1 MILYLPQKKIFHS
14 QILLYFCLSN
24 TITMRNKFILLFLL
38 ILGEFQLIF
47 SQPQYTFKRLTMTDG
62 LVSNY
67 IVDVIQD
74 KQGYIWMASE
84 SGLCKF
90 DGNDFTIYNTG
101 NSAIKSNA
109 HNVLYYNKADNT
121 VWVGT
126 QRDGVCIF
134 NCETQ
139 TFSNLPGMMTQ
150 DVTDLS
156 PSSDGGIWITHYH
169 LGIDY
174 YNNKTKKIT
183 PYKAEN
189 IKGLSSGHFWCAKE
203 DNNGHLYVGLQKGGL
218 AVIDIK
224 KRTAK
229 VYRHNPQNPYSIP
242 NNTVHCI
249 LISKTNSIWI
259 GTEDGLALF
268 NPQKEQFISFQ
279 NQPNNPTSI
288 LSNQI
293 NDIGESKDGKLW
305 ICTQMGGV
313 SILDL
318 NENVF
323 TSPQDTHFQNIK
335 ATNDLH
341 GISSPN
347 AKSFLQDSFGNIWI
361 GNYRGGVDFL
371 SYNKSIFQTLEYNI
385 LKDGTLTD
393 KQVWGL
399 TIDNESNVWL
409 GGEHEIA
416 VFNEKMQLQKIISL
430 AGKTNPHTHA
440 SVIFKDKNGM
450 LWIGLYKDGILMCNP
465 KNETITRVPIND
477 KDAEICCIYED
488 YDKIWIGTQN
498 GLFSWKDGI
507 IVEEKIINEQLPD
520 LMIHGIQ
527 RDRQGRLWLGTF
539 GKGLV
544 VFSAQK
550 QRIMQFDTTN
560 GMNTNAVNSLYL
572 DKKGG
577 LWAATRAGIAYIA
590 NPSKPQIEIFNHKQ
604 GLINENVRAIIEDK
618 QGKIWLSTNGGIA
631 QWKEKEKKFLNYTWH
646 QGVPRGDFMDG
657 SVCIKK
663 DGTLFWGSQNGACYF
678 NPKDIVE
685 NTPIAPVQITSVRSY
700 YSQPSN
706 KASISTI
713 TNGKVHLSYKNN
725 TFTVTFGVM
734 DYTQSP
740 QVEYAYTMEGLGKTW
755 FEVENENKIT
765 FRDLQP
771 GEYTFKVKARMR
783 NQAWNDNFTAIQ
795 IIIAPPVWLTWYAK
809 LTYIIIICFIMYAIL
824 HFYKRKLA
832 LESRLNLEHHQ
843 HENDQKLN
851 NERLRFYT
859 NITHELR
866 TPLTLILGPL
876 EDLQA
881 DKTLSPR
888 QTNKISIIRNS
899 ANRLLNL
906 INQILE
912 FRKTETENRRLKVCY
927 DDLTRLI
934 QEIGIKYKELNQN
947 PNVKIHIKTDLP
959 KTKLYYDQEIIT
971 IIVDN
976 LMSNALKYTAE
987 GGVTLSIKTNEEANI
1002 KYTTISVEDTGHG
1015 ISKESLNH
1023 IFERYYQGQGKYQV
1037 SGSGIGLALVKSL
1050 ADLHQATIDV
1060 ESEVEKGS
1068 KFTLKLLTE
1077 NTYPNAEHQTIK
1089 ETDSLLQEN
1098 VLSSNEPTETEDG
1111 KPLILIVEDNQ
1122 DIREY
1127 IRSSFEDRYEVITA
1141 VNGKEGWE
1149 IAQNQI
1155 PNIIISDIMM
1165 PIMDGIELCR
1175 HIKEDMRT
1183 SHIPI
1188 ILLTAKDTL
1197 QDKEEGYAAGA
1208 DSFITKPFS
1217 ARLLN
1222 SRINNILE
1230 NRRKIAGVITA
1241 IPETENE
1248 QKNIENERKNLNKLD
1263 QEFLNKVTNII
1274 EENLSFEKID
1284 VAFIADKMCMSHS
1297 TLYRKI
1303 KGLTEMSVNEFVRK
1317 IKMKKSIELIN
1328 CGNYTLT
1335 EISDLTGFSSI
1346 AYFRQCFKDEYGMAP
1361 TEYLKKKQK

>member
-1 MILYLPQKKIFHS
+1 MKNCIV
-14 QILLYFCLSN
+14 
-24 TITMRNKFILLFLL
+24 LFLFL
-38 ILGEFQLIF
+38 FGWYYSIL
-47 SQPQYTFKRLTMTDG
+47 SQPQYTFKRLTMSDG
-62 LVSNY
+62 MVSNY
-67 IVDVIQD
+67 IVDIIQD

-90 DGNDFTIYNTG
+90 DGKDFTIYNTG
-101 NSAIKSNA
+101 NSNIKSNA
-109 HNVLYYNKADNT
+109 HNVLYYNDTDNT

-139 TFSNLPGMMTQ
+139 TFTNLAGMMTE

-169 LGIDY
+169 LGIDHY
-174 YNNKTKKIT
+174 SNKTKQIT
-183 PYKAEN
+183 HYKAED
-189 IKGLSSGHFWCAKE
+189 IKGLVSGHFWCAKE
-203 DNNGHLYVGLQKGGL
+203 DENGHLYVGLQKGGL

-224 KRTAK
+224 KQTAQIYK
-229 VYRHNPQNPYSIP
+229 HDPNDPHSIP

-249 LISKTNSIWI
+249 FISKTNLVWV

-318 NENVF
+318 NDNAF
-323 TSPQDTHFQNIK
+323 TSPQHMHFQNIK

-347 AKSFLQDSFGNIWI
+347 AKSFMQDSFGNIWI

-371 SYNKSIFQTLEYNI
+371 SYDTPIFQTLKYNI

-399 TIDNESNVWL
+399 TIDNESHVWL

-416 VFNEKMQLQKIISL
+416 VFNEKMQLQKIIPL
-430 AGKTNPHTHA
+430 TGKANPHTHA

-450 LWIGLYKDGILMCNP
+450 LWLGLYKDGILTCNP
-465 KNETITRVPIND
+465 KTEVITRIPIDD

-488 YDKIWIGTQN
+488 HNKIWIGTQN
-498 GLFSWKDGI
+498 GLYSWENGI
-507 IVEEKIINEQLPD
+507 ISEEKVINDQLSD

-527 RDRQGRLWLGTF
+527 KDHQGRLWLGTF

-544 VFSAQK
+544 VFSPQK

-560 GMNTNAVNSLYL
+560 GLITNAINSLYL
-572 DKKGG
+572 DKKGR
-577 LWAATRAGIAYIA
+577 LWAATRAGIVSIS
-590 NPSKPQIEIFNHKQ
+590 NTSRPQIEILDHRQ

-646 QGVPRGDFMDG
+646 QGVSRGDFMDG
-657 SVCIKK
+657 AVCIGT
-663 DGTLFWGSQNGACYF
+663 DGTLFFGSQNGACYF
-678 NPKDIVE
+678 NPENIVE
-685 NTPIAPVQITSVRSY
+685 NILIAPVQITCVQSY
-700 YSQPSN
+700 EYSNPNN
-706 KASISTI
+706 KGTI
-713 TNGKVHLSYKNN
+713 APIIDGNTNLSYKNS
-725 TFTVTFGVM
+725 TFTVTFSVM

-755 FEVENENKIT
+755 FEIGDENRIT
-765 FRDLQP
+765 FRNLPP

-783 NQAWNDNFTAIQ
+783 NQEWGNDFSAIH
-795 IIIAPPVWLTWYAK
+795 ITIAPPIWLTWYAK
-809 LTYIIIICFIMYAIL
+809 LGYFITICLIMYAIL
-824 HFYKRKLA
+824 YFYKRKLA

-881 DKTLSPR
+881 DKTLSSR
-888 QTNKISIIRNS
+888 QANKISIIRDS

-912 FRKTETENRRLKVCY
+912 FRKTETENRKLKVRY
-927 DDLTRLI
+927 DNLSRLI

-947 PNVKIHIKTDLP
+947 PNVEIHIKTDSQDS
-959 KTKLYYDQEIIT
+959 TLYYDQEIIT

-976 LMSNALKYTAE
+976 LMSNALKYTPK
-987 GGVTLSIKTNEEANI
+987 GMITLSIGSCEKNDL

-1050 ADLHQATIDV
+1050 ADLHQATIEV

-1068 KFTLKLLTE
+1068 KFTLSLLLE
-1077 NTYPNAEHQTIK
+1077 NTYPNAEHSTVKAEIP
-1089 ETDSLLQEN
+1089 SQEDI
-1098 VLSSNEPTETEDG
+1098 SNEQKETEDG
-1111 KPLILIVEDNQ
+1111 KPIILLVEDNQ

-1141 VNGKEGWE
+1141 ADGKEGWE

-1155 PNIIISDIMM
+1155 PNIVISDIMM

-1175 HIKEDMRT
+1175 NMKKDVRT
-1183 SHIPI
+1183 CHIPI

-1230 NRRKIAGVITA
+1230 NRRKIAGLITA

-1248 QKNIENERKNLNKLD
+1248 QKDIENERKNLNKLD
-1263 QEFLNKVTNII
+1263 QEFLDKVTGII
-1274 EENLSFEKID
+1274 EENLSIEKMD

-1328 CGNYTLT
+1328 SENYSLA

-1361 TEYLKKKQK
+1361 TEYLKKKRK

>member
-1 MILYLPQKKIFHS
+1 
-14 QILLYFCLSN
+14 
-24 TITMRNKFILLFLL
+24 MRNKLILLFLL

-62 LVSNY
+62 MVSNY

-109 HNVLYYNKADNT
+109 HNVLYYNETDNT

-139 TFSNLPGMMTQ
+139 TFTNLSGMMTQ

-169 LGIDY
+169 LGIDHY
-174 YNNKTKKIT
+174 SNKTKKIT
-183 PYKAEN
+183 HYKAEN

-203 DNNGHLYVGLQKGGL
+203 DKNGHLYVGLQKGGL
-218 AVIDIK
+218 AVIDIEK
-224 KRTAK
+224 QTAK
-229 VYRHNPQNPYSIP
+229 VYRHDPQNPYSIP

-249 LISKTNSIWI
+249 LISKTNSIWV

-305 ICTQMGGV
+305 VCTQMGGI

-323 TSPQDTHFQNIK
+323 TSPQNTHFQNIK
-335 ATNDLH
+335 ASNDLH

-371 SYNKSIFQTLEYNI
+371 SYNKPIFQTLEYSI
-385 LKDGTLTD
+385 LKDGALTD
-393 KQVWGL
+393 KQIWGL
-399 TIDNESNVWL
+399 TIDNESHVWL

-430 AGKTNPHTHA
+430 AGKANPHTHA

-450 LWIGLYKDGILMCNP
+450 LWLGLYKDGILMCNP
-465 KNETITRVPIND
+465 KNKAITRIPIND
-477 KDAEICCIYED
+477 KDAEICCIFED
-488 YDKIWIGTQN
+488 NDKIWIGTQN
-498 GLFSWKDGI
+498 GLYSWKDGI
-507 IVEEKIINEQLPD
+507 ISEEKTINEQLPD

-527 RDRQGRLWLGTF
+527 KDRQGRLWLGTF

-544 VFSAQK
+544 VFSSQK

-572 DKKGG
+572 DNKGG
-577 LWAATRAGIAYIA
+577 LWAATRAGIAYIP
-590 NPSKPQIEIFNHKQ
+590 NPLKPQIEIFDHKQ

-631 QWKEKEKKFLNYTWH
+631 QWKKEEKKFLNYTWH

-657 SVCIKK
+657 SVCIGK
-663 DGTLFWGSQNGACYF
+663 DGTLFFGSQNGACYF
-678 NPKDIVE
+678 NPEDIVE
-685 NTPIAPVQITSVRSY
+685 NITIAPVQITSVRSY
-700 YSQPSN
+700 EYSQPSN
-706 KASISTI
+706 KDSITPI
-713 TNGKVHLSYKNN
+713 INGKVNLSYKNS

-740 QVEYAYTMEGLGKTW
+740 QVEYAYTMECLGKTW

-771 GEYTFKVKARMR
+771 GKYTFKVKARMR
-783 NQAWNDNFTAIQ
+783 NQTWSDNFTAIQ
-795 IIIAPPVWLTWYAK
+795 ITIAPPIWLTWYAK
-809 LTYIIIICFIMYAIL
+809 LTYFIIICLIMYAIL
-824 HFYKRKLA
+824 HFYKRKQA

-881 DKTLSPR
+881 DDTLSPR
-888 QTNKISIIRNS
+888 QTNKISIVRNS

-912 FRKTETENRRLKVCY
+912 FRKTETENRKLKVRY
-927 DDLTRLI
+927 DNLTRLI

-947 PNVKIHIKTDLP
+947 PNVEIHIKTSLP
-959 KTKLYYDQEIIT
+959 ESKLYYDQEIIT

-976 LMSNALKYTAE
+976 LMSNALKYTPK
-987 GGVTLSIKTNEEANI
+987 GRVTLSIETKEKDDI
-1002 KYTTISVEDTGHG
+1002 KYTIISVEDTGHG

-1089 ETDSLLQEN
+1089 ETDSLSQEN
-1098 VLSSNEPTETEDG
+1098 ILSNELKETEDG
-1111 KPLILIVEDNQ
+1111 KPIILLVEDNQ

-1141 VNGKEGWE
+1141 ADGKEGWD

-1155 PNIIISDIMM
+1155 PNIVISDIMM
-1165 PIMDGIELCR
+1165 PVMDGIELCR
-1175 HIKEDMRT
+1175 NIKKDMRT

-1230 NRRKIAGVITA
+1230 NRRKIAEVITT
-1241 IPETENE
+1241 IPTTENE
-1248 QKNIENERKNLNKLD
+1248 QKDIENERQNLNKLD
-1263 QEFLNKVTNII
+1263 QEFLNKVTDII
-1274 EENLSFEKID
+1274 EKNLSIEKID

-1317 IKMKKSIELIN
+1317 VKMKKSIELIN
-1328 CGNYTLT
+1328 DGKYSLA

-1346 AYFRQCFKDEYGMAP
+1346 GYFRQCFKDEYGMAP
-1361 TEYLKKKQK
+1361 SEYLKKKRK

>member
-1 MILYLPQKKIFHS
+1 
-14 QILLYFCLSN
+14 
-24 TITMRNKFILLFLL
+24 MRNKFILLFLL

-706 KASISTI
+706 KASISPI

>member
-1 MILYLPQKKIFHS
+1 MKQVIILF
-14 QILLYFCLSN
+14 FC
-24 TITMRNKFILLFLL
+24 L
-38 ILGEFQLIF
+38 ILGGYQLIL
-47 SQPQYTFKRLTMTDG
+47 SQPLYTFKRLTVADG

-67 IVDVIQD
+67 IVDIIQD

-90 DGNDFTIYNTG
+90 DGKNFTTYNTS
-101 NSAIKSNA
+101 NSNIKGNA
-109 HNVLYYNKADNT
+109 HNVLYYNEKDNT
-121 VWVGT
+121 IWVGT

-134 NCETQ
+134 DNKTQ
-139 TFSNLPGMMTQ
+139 TFSNLTGMITE

-156 PSSDGGIWITHYH
+156 SASDGGIWITHYH
-169 LGIDY
+169 LGIDH
-174 YNNKTKKIT
+174 YNNQTRKIT
-183 PYKAEN
+183 HYNAKD

-203 DNNGHLYVGLQKGGL
+203 DNNGNLYVGLQKGGL

-224 KRTAK
+224 TRTAK
-229 VYRHNPQNPYSIP
+229 VYHHDPNNPHSIP

-249 LISKTNSIWI
+249 FISKTNSIWI
-259 GTEDGLALF
+259 GTENGLALF
-268 NPQKEQFISFQ
+268 NPQKERFISFR
-279 NQPNNPTSI
+279 NQPDNPTSI

-305 ICTQMGGV
+305 ICTQMGGI

-323 TSPQDTHFQNIK
+323 TTPQNTHFQNIK

-347 AKSFLQDSFGNIWI
+347 AKSFMQDSFGNIWI

-371 SYNKSIFQTLEYNI
+371 SYEYPTFQTLDYNI
-385 LKDGTLTD
+385 LKDGALTD

-399 TIDNESNVWL
+399 TIDNNSQVWL
-409 GGEHEIA
+409 GGENELAI
-416 VFNEKMQLQKIISL
+416 FNEKMKFQEIIPL
-430 AGKTNPHTHA
+430 TGIANPHTHI
-440 SVIFKDKNGM
+440 SVIFKDKKGM
-450 LWIGLYKDGILMCNP
+450 LWLGLYKDGILTCNP
-465 KNETITRVPIND
+465 KSKKITRIPIND

-488 YDKIWIGTQN
+488 HNKIWIGTQE
-498 GLFSWKDGI
+498 GLFSWENGSI
-507 IVEEKIINEQLPD
+507 NEEKAINEQLPD
-520 LMIHGIQ
+520 LMIHGILK
-527 RDRQGRLWLGTF
+527 DSQGKLWLGTF

-544 VFSAQK
+544 VFSPNK

-560 GMNTNAVNSLYL
+560 GMLTNAVNSLYL
-572 DKKGG
+572 DKNGG
-577 LWAATRAGIAYIA
+577 VWAATRAGITYIKDTA
-590 NPSKPQIEIFNHKQ
+590 KPKIEILNYKQ

-631 QWKEKEKKFLNYTWH
+631 QWKEKEKRFLNYNWQ

-657 SVCIKK
+657 AVCKNV
-663 DGTLFWGSQNGACYF
+663 DGVLFFGSQNGACYF
-678 NPKDIVE
+678 NPKNIVE
-685 NTPIAPVQITSVRSY
+685 NVPIAPVQITALRSY
-700 YSQPSN
+700 EYSNSD
-706 KASISTI
+706 SEGTI
-713 TNGKVHLSYKNN
+713 TSITNNKVNLSHQNS
-725 TFTVTFGVM
+725 TFTITFSVM

-755 FEVENENKIT
+755 FEIGNENKIT
-765 FRDLQP
+765 FRNLQP
-771 GEYTFKVKARMR
+771 GEYIFKVKAKMR
-783 NQAWNDNFTAIQ
+783 NQSWSDNYTSIT
-795 IIIAPPVWLTWYAK
+795 IIISPPIWLTWYAK
-809 LTYIIIICFIMYAIL
+809 LIYFLIVCFIIYIIL
-824 HFYKRKLA
+824 RSYKRKLA
-832 LESRLNLEHHQ
+832 LESRLNIEHHQ
-843 HENDQKLN
+843 HENDRKLN

-881 DKTLSPR
+881 DNTLSPK
-888 QTNKISIIRNS
+888 QAQKISIIRKS

-912 FRKTETENRRLKVCY
+912 FRKTETENRKLKVCF
-927 DDLTRLI
+927 DNLSLLI

-947 PNVKIHIKTDLP
+947 PNVKIRIKTDAQESQI
-959 KTKLYYDQEIIT
+959 YYDQEIIT
-971 IIVDN
+971 IIIDN
-976 LMSNALKYTAE
+976 LMSNALKYTSE
-987 GGVTLSIKTNEEANI
+987 GEITLSINSYEDNNI

-1023 IFERYYQGQGKYQV
+1023 IFERYYQGQGKYQA

-1050 ADLHQATIDV
+1050 ADLHQATIEV
-1060 ESEVEKGS
+1060 ESELERGS
-1068 KFTLKLLTE
+1068 KFTLKLLSE
-1077 NTYPNAEHQTIK
+1077 NSYPNAEHLSPPK
-1089 ETDSLLQEN
+1089 EDFSLQN
-1098 VLSSNEPTETEDG
+1098 DISNATKESEDG
-1111 KPLILIVEDNQ
+1111 KPIILIVEDNQ

-1127 IRSSFEDRYEVITA
+1127 IKNSFEEKYEVVTA
-1141 VNGKEGWE
+1141 ADGKEGWE
-1149 IAQNQI
+1149 IAKNQI

-1165 PIMDGIELCR
+1165 PIMGGIELCKK
-1175 HIKEDMRT
+1175 IKEDMRT
-1183 SHIPI
+1183 SHIPM

-1230 NRRKIAGVITA
+1230 NRRKIAGVITS

-1248 QKNIENERKNLNKLD
+1248 QRNIENERKNLNKLD

-1274 EENLSFEKID
+1274 EENLSIERID

-1303 KGLTEMSVNEFVRK
+1303 KGLTEMSVNEFVKK

-1328 CGNYTLT
+1328 SGEYSLT

-1361 TEYLKKKQK
+1361 TKYLKKKQNNS

>member
-1 MILYLPQKKIFHS
+1 MKNILI
-14 QILLYFCLSN
+14 ILLVL
-24 TITMRNKFILLFLL
+24 TV
-38 ILGEFQLIF
+38 GEIQSIC
-47 SQPQYTFKRLTMTDG
+47 SQPPFTFKRLTMNDG
-62 LVSNY
+62 MVSNY

-90 DGNDFTIYNTG
+90 DGNDFTIYDTS
-101 NSAIKSNA
+101 NSNIKSNA
-109 HNVLYYNKADNT
+109 HNVLFYNEADNT

-126 QRDGVCIF
+126 QRNGICIF
-134 NCETQ
+134 NCDTQ
-139 TFSNLPGMMTQ
+139 TFTNLDGMMTE

-169 LGIDY
+169 LGIDHY
-174 YNNKTKKIT
+174 SNQTKKIT
-183 PYKAEN
+183 HYKAEN

-203 DNNGHLYVGLQKGGL
+203 DKNGHLFVGLQKGGL
-218 AVIDIK
+218 AVIDLK
-224 KRTAK
+224 KQTAK
-229 VYRHNPQNPYSIP
+229 VYRHDPNDPHSIP

-249 LISKTNSIWI
+249 LISKNNSIWI
-259 GTEDGLALF
+259 GTENGLALF
-268 NPQKEQFISFQ
+268 NLQKEQFISFQ
-279 NQPNNPTSI
+279 NQPGNPTSI

-323 TSPQDTHFQNIK
+323 TSPQNLHFQNIK
-335 ATNDLH
+335 VTNDLH

-347 AKSFLQDSFGNIWI
+347 AKSFMQDSFGNIWI

-371 SYNKSIFQTLEYNI
+371 SNANPVFQTLEYTI
-385 LKDGTLTD
+385 LKDGTLANKQIWGITIDD
-393 KQVWGL
+393 KSQVW
-399 TIDNESNVWL
+399 S
-409 GGEHEIA
+409 GGENEIA
-416 VFNEKMQLQKIISL
+416 LFSKNMELQKIIPL
-430 AGKTNPHTHA
+430 TGKANPHTHV
-440 SVIFKDKNGM
+440 SVIFKDKKGM
-450 LWIGLYKDGILMCNP
+450 LWLGLYKDGILMCNP
-465 KNETITRVPIND
+465 ENATITRIPIDD

-488 YDKIWIGTQN
+488 HHKIWIGTQN
-498 GLFSWKDGI
+498 GLFSWENGNI
-507 IVEEKIINEQLPD
+507 SEEKTINKQLPD

-527 RDRQGRLWLGTF
+527 KDQQGRLWLGTF

-544 VFSAQK
+544 VFSPEK

-560 GMNTNAVNSLYL
+560 GMSTNAVNSLYL
-572 DKKGG
+572 DQKGR
-577 LWAATRAGIAYIA
+577 LWAATRAGIAYISNTS
-590 NPSKPQIEIFNHKQ
+590 NPKIEVFDHKQ

-631 QWKEKEKKFLNYTWH
+631 QWKEKERKFLNYTWH

-657 SVCIKK
+657 SVCRST
-663 DGTLFWGSQNGACYF
+663 DGTLFFGSQNGACYF
-678 NPKDIVE
+678 HPEDIVE
-685 NTPIAPVQITSVRSY
+685 NIQIVPVQITSIRSY
-700 YSQPSN
+700 EQSN
-706 KASISTI
+706 PNNSKGSIVPI
-713 TNGKVHLSYKNN
+713 IHDNVNLSYKNN
-725 TFTVTFGVM
+725 TFTVTFSVM
-734 DYTQSP
+734 NYAQSP

-755 FEVENENKIT
+755 FEIENENRIT
-765 FRDLQP
+765 FRNLPP

-783 NQAWNDNFTAIQ
+783 NQEWGKDFTAIH
-795 IIIAPPVWLTWYAK
+795 ITITPPIWLTWYAK
-809 LTYIIIICFIMYAIL
+809 LSYFIIICLIMYAIL
-824 HFYKRKLA
+824 RFYKRKLA

-851 NERLRFYT
+851 KERLRFYT

-881 DKTLSPR
+881 DKTLSSQ

-899 ANRLLNL
+899 AHRLLNL

-912 FRKTETENRRLKVCY
+912 FRKTETENRKLKVRY
-927 DDLTRLI
+927 DNLTQLV

-947 PNVKIHIKTDLP
+947 SNVEIHIKASQQES
-959 KTKLYYDQEIIT
+959 KLYYDQEIIT
-971 IIVDN
+971 IIIDN
-976 LMSNALKYTAE
+976 LMSNALKYTPK
-987 GGVTLSIKTNEEANI
+987 GVITLSIETSEENEI

-1023 IFERYYQGQGKYQV
+1023 IFERYYQGQGKYQA

-1060 ESEVEKGS
+1060 ESEVDKGS

-1077 NTYPNAEHQTIK
+1077 NTYPNAAHQTIK
-1089 ETDSLLQEN
+1089 ETDIPQEN
-1098 VLSSNEPTETEDG
+1098 LSNEQKETEDG
-1111 KPLILIVEDNQ
+1111 KPMILLVEDNQ

-1127 IRSSFEDRYEVITA
+1127 IQSAFEDKYEVITA
-1141 VNGKEGWE
+1141 ADGKEGWE
-1149 IAQNQI
+1149 MAQNQI
-1155 PNIIISDIMM
+1155 PNIVISDIMM
-1165 PIMDGIELCR
+1165 PVMDGIELCKN
-1175 HIKEDMRT
+1175 IKKDMRT
-1183 SHIPI
+1183 SHIPV

-1241 IPETENE
+1241 IPENENE
-1248 QKNIENERKNLNKLD
+1248 QKDIENERKNLNKLD
-1263 QEFLNKVTNII
+1263 QEFLNKVTAII
-1274 EENLSFEKID
+1274 EENLSIEKID

-1303 KGLTEMSVNEFVRK
+1303 KGLTDMSVNEFVRK
-1317 IKMKKSIELIN
+1317 IKMRKSIELIN
-1328 CGNYTLT
+1328 SGNYSLA
-1335 EISDLTGFSSI
+1335 EISDLTGFSST

>member
-1 MILYLPQKKIFHS
+1 MRNSL
-14 QILLYFCLSN
+14 ILLC
-24 TITMRNKFILLFLL
+24 LL
-38 ILGEFQLIF
+38 ILGEFQSVF

-62 LVSNY
+62 MVSNY

-90 DGNDFTIYNTG
+90 DGKDFTIYNTG
-101 NSAIKSNA
+101 NSNIKSNA
-109 HNVLYYNKADNT
+109 HNVLYYNDTDNT

-139 TFSNLPGMMTQ
+139 TFTNLAGMMTE

-169 LGIDY
+169 LGIDHY
-174 YNNKTKKIT
+174 SNQTKQIT
-183 PYKAEN
+183 HYKAED
-189 IKGLSSGHFWCAKE
+189 IKGLASGHFWCAKE
-203 DNNGHLYVGLQKGGL
+203 DENGHLYVGLQKGGL

-229 VYRHNPQNPYSIP
+229 IYRHDPNDPHSIP

-249 LISKTNSIWI
+249 LISKTNAVWV

-318 NENVF
+318 NDNAF
-323 TSPQDTHFQNIK
+323 TSPQHMHFQNIK

-341 GISSPN
+341 GIASPN
-347 AKSFLQDSFGNIWI
+347 AKSFMQDSFGNIWI

-371 SYNKSIFQTLEYNI
+371 SYDTPIFRTLEYNI

-399 TIDNESNVWL
+399 TIDNESHVWL

-416 VFNEKMQLQKIISL
+416 VFNEKMQLQKIIPL
-430 AGKTNPHTHA
+430 TGKANPHTHA

-450 LWIGLYKDGILMCNP
+450 LWLGLYKDGILTCNP
-465 KNETITRVPIND
+465 KTEVITRIPIND

-488 YDKIWIGTQN
+488 HNKIWIGTQN
-498 GLFSWKDGI
+498 GLYSWENGI
-507 IVEEKIINEQLPD
+507 ISEEKTINEQLSD

-527 RDRQGRLWLGTF
+527 KDHQGRLWLGTF

-544 VFSAQK
+544 VFSPQK

-560 GMNTNAVNSLYL
+560 GLITNAINSLYL

-577 LWAATRAGIAYIA
+577 LWAATRAGIVHIS
-590 NPSKPQIEIFNHKQ
+590 NTSKPQIEILDHRQ

-657 SVCIKK
+657 AVCIGT
-663 DGTLFWGSQNGACYF
+663 DGTLFFGSQNGACYF
-678 NPKDIVE
+678 NPENIVE
-685 NTPIAPVQITSVRSY
+685 NIPIAPVQITCVRSY
-700 YSQPSN
+700 EYSNPNS
-706 KASISTI
+706 KGTI
-713 TNGKVHLSYKNN
+713 TPIIDGNANLSYKNS
-725 TFTVTFGVM
+725 TFTVTFSVM

-755 FEVENENKIT
+755 FEIENENRIT
-765 FRDLQP
+765 FRNLPP

-783 NQAWNDNFTAIQ
+783 NQEWGNDFSAIH
-795 IIIAPPVWLTWYAK
+795 ITIDPPIWLTWYAK
-809 LTYIIIICFIMYAIL
+809 LGYFITICLIMYAIL
-824 HFYKRKLA
+824 YFYKRKLA

-881 DKTLSPR
+881 DKTLSSR
-888 QTNKISIIRNS
+888 QINKISIIRDS

-912 FRKTETENRRLKVCY
+912 FRKTETENRKLKVRY
-927 DDLTRLI
+927 DNLTRLI

-947 PNVKIHIKTDLP
+947 PNVEIHIKTDSQDAS
-959 KTKLYYDQEIIT
+959 LYYDQEIIT

-976 LMSNALKYTAE
+976 LMSNALKYTPK
-987 GGVTLSIKTNEEANI
+987 GVITLSIGSCEKNDI

-1023 IFERYYQGQGKYQV
+1023 IFERYYQGQGKYQA

-1050 ADLHQATIDV
+1050 ADLHQATIEV

-1068 KFTLKLLTE
+1068 KFTLSLLTE
-1077 NTYPNAEHQTIK
+1077 NTYPNAEHPTFK
-1089 ETDSLLQEN
+1089 TETPLQE
-1098 VLSSNEPTETEDG
+1098 SISNEQKETEDG
-1111 KPLILIVEDNQ
+1111 KPIILLVEDNQ

-1141 VNGKEGWE
+1141 ADGKEGWE

-1155 PNIIISDIMM
+1155 PNIVISDIMM

-1175 HIKEDMRT
+1175 NMKKDVRT
-1183 SHIPI
+1183 CHIPI

-1230 NRRKIAGVITA
+1230 NRKKIAGLITA

-1248 QKNIENERKNLNKLD
+1248 QKDIENERKNLNKLD
-1263 QEFLNKVTNII
+1263 QEFLDKVTGII
-1274 EENLSFEKID
+1274 EENLSIEKMD

-1303 KGLTEMSVNEFVRK
+1303 KGLTEMSVNEFIRK

-1328 CGNYTLT
+1328 SENYSLA

-1361 TEYLKKKQK
+1361 TEYLKKKRK